1 MTGGAIGGAL
11 IGGPP
16 GAAAGAGLG
25 SIAGQCSEKG
35 INHANDEEF
44 QTNGGTFNDFDA
56 GNFIGETVID
66 ATLGGITA
74 GTTATVGKTAARN
87 AVGESLKS
95 QAVNGGIKR
104 YATKRAVEQVVA
116 KPVTKATE
124 MGIKAVYDPRK

>member
-1 MTGGAIGGAL
+1 M
-11 IGGPP
+11 
-16 GAAAGAGLG
+16 
-25 SIAGQCSEKG
+25 
-35 INHANDEEF
+35 
-44 QTNGGTFNDFDA
+44 
-56 GNFIGETVID
+56 
-66 ATLGGITA
+66 GGITA